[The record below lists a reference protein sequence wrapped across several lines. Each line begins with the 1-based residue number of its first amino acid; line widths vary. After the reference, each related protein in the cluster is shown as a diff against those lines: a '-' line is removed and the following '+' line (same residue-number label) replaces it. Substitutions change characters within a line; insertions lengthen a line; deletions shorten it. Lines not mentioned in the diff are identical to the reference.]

1 MKKYLI
7 ITLLF
12 LTGCNTYKSVNE
24 RNVLIATIVLDHSVA
39 YVNDEVENGNIEIFT
54 GMSLLED
61 FLMIKNHLLEDIKKQ
76 KMAKT
81 MVHKLANVKIKGDDG
96 ELKHIIVEA
105 NLTSEIRTILDDNG
119 YDNFKIIN
127 WELIEADEIL
137 VKSPIEEK

>member
-1 MKKYLI
+1 MKKYLL

-12 LTGCNTYKSVNE
+12 LTGCNTYKNINE
-24 RNVLIATIVLDHSVA
+24 RSVFLATIMLDHSVD
-39 YVNDEVENGNIEIFT
+39 YVDNEVNNGNIEVFT

-61 FLMIKNHLLEDIKKQ
+61 FLIIKNHLVKNLKKQ
-76 KMAKT
+76 KRAKT
-81 MVHKLANVKIKGDDG
+81 MVNKLANVKIKGDDG

-105 NLTSEIRTILDDNG
+105 DLTSEIRTILDHNG

-137 VKSPIEEK
+137 VKQSSEEK